1 MTAAAARLTL
11 VGRSS
16 SHFTRVTRIF
26 ASELGVPYSFEI
38 LRDIQ
43 SREPDDYAGNPAL
56 KLPALRSPRGVWFG
70 ALHICRELARC
81 SARTMEI
88 VWPEAL
94 DGPLLA
100 NAQELVLQAMTTE
113 VGLIMGK
120 AAGNSDDHAHHVK
133 MRESLTRSLSWLE
146 SNAQDALAALPAQ
159 RELSYLEV
167 TLFCLLTHLPFREI
181 LPTSGYANL
190 SAFCAQFAARP
201 SAVATAYRFDA

>member
-1 MTAAAARLTL
+1 MTAAADRLTL

-26 ASELGVPYSFEI
+26 ASELGVPYTFEI

-56 KLPALRSPRGVWFG
+56 KLPVLQSPRGVWFG
-70 ALHICRELARC
+70 ASNICRELAR
-81 SARTMEI
+81 SSDRDPKI

-94 DGPLLA
+94 DVPLAA

-120 AAGNSDDHAHHVK
+120 AAGDADDHAHHVK

-146 SNAQDALAALPAQ
+146 ENARFALAALPAW
-159 RELSYLEV
+159 RDLSYLEV
-167 TLFCLLTHLPFREI
+167 TLFCLLTHLPFRDI
-181 LPTSGYANL
+181 LPTSGYAHL
-190 SAFCAQFAARP
+190 SAFCEQFAARP
-201 SAVATAYRFDA
+201 SAVATAYRFDS